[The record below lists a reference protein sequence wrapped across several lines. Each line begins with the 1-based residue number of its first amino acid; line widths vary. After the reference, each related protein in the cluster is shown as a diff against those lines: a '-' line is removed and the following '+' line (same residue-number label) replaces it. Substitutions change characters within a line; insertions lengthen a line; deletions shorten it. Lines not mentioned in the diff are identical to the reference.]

1 MAFNDYGIL
10 VQDGINYSHDTS
22 ESISYDN
29 TQTELYSTDVQ
40 HALDELHAIIQH
52 VSVDRNFDVL
62 ITDWED
68 NTDPETMT
76 DYPYIYTVNTLYYTD
91 ESAPI
96 WQCSAISGI
105 TSLSDKTE
113 IQKIQDAYF
122 YADRIELYA
131 IEVPAIDLVL
141 QVKGD

>member
-22 ESISYDN
+22 SSVSYDN
-29 TQTELYSTDVQ
+29 SNTGLVSVNVQ
-40 HALDELHAIIQH
+40 DALDELHAIVQH
-52 VSVDRNFDVL
+52 VSVDRNFNIL
-62 ITDWED
+62 TTDWEE
-68 NTDPETMT
+68 NTDPETMA
-76 DYPYIYTVNTLYYTD
+76 DYPYICTISSLYYTD
-91 ESAPI
+91 MSAPI
-96 WQCSAISGI
+96 WQCSAIGGI
-105 TSLSDKTE
+105 TLLSDKLE

-122 YADRIELYA
+122 YGDRIELYA